1 MADYDASQLAGVEL
15 PLVEPATN
23 TLLRD
28 ADPTVYFALEF
39 FAAVIER
46 AIGDRLVAAATEASV
61 PRVVQAV
68 AYKVPMDPG
77 PYLTEQQFKFPL
89 LAVYRKNETYR
100 ERTAVFQQDIAEL
113 EVAYVLPPLNGA
125 QTERIG
131 PVLRAVAA
139 ALFTATEQGFDSD
152 YESSALVWGE
162 DYANVEEIGFTRG
175 EYGSFPTLKD
185 LAFPAWVGTLRV
197 KERTFAVTS
206 QFDEF
211 DGLDA
216 SVDVVVGDTTVSDLA
231 EITTEPG
238 PSITAI
244 STSAGSSAGGLSVTI
259 TGTDFSERAEV
270 WFGSTQATVVAATS
284 TAITITTPASPA
296 YPSTTVDVIVVN
308 PDGQTDALEG
318 AFTFATSLDPADLTL
333 KMLLLPG
340 SYNDASPA
348 TWTGTASAGTS
359 GTYNAVDDGGTPPTD
374 ALCAGL
380 TVAKF
385 FGTRYFGS
393 VPKVLSQIVSASAGT
408 LGLVLRPATAIAE
421 ATSAETSAIVF
432 GDAASLPNLVVAYDA
447 SGIRV
452 GARDAGGWNELV
464 AVPATLGADSTAI
477 VTWDGVTLKAT
488 VNGGAWESVACGPLA
503 DVSQPYIM
511 GTNYNGTIFYTGAVK
526 MAFASPVAITDEER
540 DGVTAFIQTLP
551 WWDAAVA

>member
-46 AIGDRLVAAATEASV
+46 AIGDRLVTAAAEASV
-61 PRVVQAV
+61 PRVTQAV

-152 YESSALVWGE
+152 YESGALVWGS

-197 KERTFAVTS
+197 KERTFAVDS
-206 QFDEF
+206 QFDTF
-211 DGLDA
+211 AGLDLA
-216 SVDVVVGDTTVSDLA
+216 VDVRAGDDTTVSDLVTDKTQGAPTLTSLSVATGTPAGGTSVTLTGTGFYGPA
-231 EITTEPG
+231 EVYFGAIAAINVTVVSAT
-238 PSITAI
+238 SITCA
-244 STSAGSSAGGLSVTI
+244 TSAHA
-259 TGTDFSERAEV
+259 
-270 WFGSTQATVVAATS
+270 
-284 TAITITTPASPA
+284 A
-296 YPSTTVDVIVVN
+296 YPTSVVDVVVIN
-308 PDGQTDALEG
+308 ADGQESNTLSG
-318 AFTFATSLDPADLTL
+318 AFTFA
-333 KMLLLPG
+333 
-340 SYNDASPA
+340 
-348 TWTGTASAGTS
+348 
-359 GTYNAVDDGGTPPTD
+359 
-374 ALCAGL
+374 
-380 TVAKF
+380 
-385 FGTRYFGS
+385 
-393 VPKVLSQIVSASAGT
+393 
-408 LGLVLRPATAIAE
+408 
-421 ATSAETSAIVF
+421 
-432 GDAASLPNLVVAYDA
+432 
-447 SGIRV
+447 
-452 GARDAGGWNELV
+452 
-464 AVPATLGADSTAI
+464 
-477 VTWDGVTLKAT
+477 
-488 VNGGAWESVACGPLA
+488 
-503 DVSQPYIM
+503 
-511 GTNYNGTIFYTGAVK
+511 
-526 MAFASPVAITDEER
+526 
-540 DGVTAFIQTLP
+540 
-551 WWDAAVA
+551 